1 MAHDAPFDMNLLMAF
16 HAILEH
22 RNVTKAAESLG
33 LSQPAMSSALRR
45 LRERFDDPLFVRSG
59 LEMKPTARAT
69 ELGVAVNQVVGTVK
83 AEILA
88 PVKFD
93 CSTSRRTFTL
103 LAPDIAEA
111 NLLPDILRTL
121 STSAPGIN
129 LKTLGNPRHVAA
141 ESLASGLADL
151 AIGYFPD
158 LQRAGFY
165 RQRLLHSKHV
175 CLARA
180 QHPRSSGAMGLTD
193 FLQEA
198 HVVVRP
204 EGRMHMFENHLIEK
218 GLSLN
223 IRLVVSHF
231 LCLLPVLE
239 STDLIATVPADLA
252 RLCAGYGDLTMFE
265 PPLRIPN
272 TDVNIYWHP
281 RVQKDPGHAW
291 LRRTIHT
298 LFAKP
303 SSVEATP
310 HDRSRRE
317 RLPG

>member
-1 MAHDAPFDMNLLMAF
+1 MTQDALFDLNLLMAF

-22 RNVTKAAESLG
+22 RSVTKAAESLG
-33 LSQPAMSSALRR
+33 LSQPAMSAALRR

-59 LEMKPTARAT
+59 LEMKPTARASA
-69 ELGVAVNQVVGTVK
+69 LGVAVNQVVGTVK

-88 PVKFD
+88 PVTFD
-93 CSTSRRTFTL
+93 CTTSRRTFTL

-111 NLLPDILRTL
+111 NLLPDILRTI
-121 STSAPGIN
+121 STAAPGIN
-129 LKTLGNPRHVAA
+129 LQTLGNPRHVAA

-158 LQRAGFY
+158 LVRAGFY
-165 RQRLLHSKHV
+165 RQKLLQSKHF
-175 CLARA
+175 CLTSSQHARA
-180 QHPRSSGAMGLTD
+180 AGAMGLAD
-193 FLQEA
+193 FLQA
-198 HVVVRP
+198 PHVVVRP
-204 EGRMHMFENHLIEK
+204 EGRMHMFENHLIAK

-223 IRLVVSHF
+223 IKLVVSHF

-252 RLCAGYGDLTMFE
+252 RLCAHYGDLAFFE
-265 PPLRIPN
+265 PPMRIPN
-272 TDVNIYWHP
+272 TDVCIYWHP

-298 LFAKP
+298 LFAK
-303 SSVEATP
+303 
-310 HDRSRRE
+310 
-317 RLPG
+317 